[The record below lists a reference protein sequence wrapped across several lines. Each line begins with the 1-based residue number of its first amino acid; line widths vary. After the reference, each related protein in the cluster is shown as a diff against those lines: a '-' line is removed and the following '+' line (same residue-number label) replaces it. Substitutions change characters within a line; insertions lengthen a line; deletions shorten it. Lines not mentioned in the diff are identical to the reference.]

1 MSRAQGSGAGDSEAL
16 VLLVP
21 CQMHV
26 TSDTSFIT
34 VSFVGSI
41 SEGCV
46 GPGPVLGV
54 TLLSLVRC
62 AVYRLW
68 RGHTVSYR
76 AV

>member
-1 MSRAQGSGAGDSEAL
+1 MPRVQGSGAGDSEVL

-21 CQMHV
+21 CQMQV

-34 VSFVGSI
+34 VSFAGSI

-54 TLLSLVRC
+54 TLLSLVGR
-62 AVYRLW
+62 AVYRL
-68 RGHTVSYR
+68 
-76 AV
+76 